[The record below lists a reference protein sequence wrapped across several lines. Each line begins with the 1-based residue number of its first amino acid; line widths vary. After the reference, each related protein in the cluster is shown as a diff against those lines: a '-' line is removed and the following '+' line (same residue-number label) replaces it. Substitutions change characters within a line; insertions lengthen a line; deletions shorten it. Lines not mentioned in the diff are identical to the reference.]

1 MGLFNFYTNKDYVKN
16 SNKIVDELT
25 KVRELMRKN
34 KVGEDK
40 EVGRL
45 INTIIIEIQSDI
57 DKKLDKKT
65 SSNYSSIDAR
75 VFSLIGMLKDDI
87 AQSAH
92 SVLEEHVKLIKA
104 LITIDRRIG
113 KHPISEDAVKDQD
126 AIAMFKGLIYDTLDR
141 KVVLKTNYDK
151 FVKQA
156 TRLEDGD
163 ARLGRLAVEAG
174 ECKREISVLD
184 KQLETYR
191 DNYNAYCAKDS
202 IKRYGNMFAVI
213 SKHELDTITLEKEA
227 MAIQVA
233 AEKNSDRNK
242 EALNIV
248 AATEKTIGLTSS
260 GNDTAF
266 DFFEEVSAKK
276 MENVM
281 GDVDNASVTKSNKSA
296 DEKLWAEL
304 NKND

>member
-25 KVRELMRKN
+25 QVRELMRKN

-45 INTIIIEIQSDI
+45 INNVIIEIQSDI
-57 DKKLDKKT
+57 DKKLDKKS
-65 SSNYSSIDAR
+65 SSNYTSIDAR

-113 KHPISEDAVKDQD
+113 KHPISPEEVKDQD
-126 AIAMFKGLIYDTLDR
+126 AIAMFKGLIYDTLD
-141 KVVLKTNYDK
+141 KKIELKTKYDK
-151 FVKQA
+151 YVKQA

-163 ARLGRLAVEAG
+163 ARLGKIAVEAS

-260 GNDTAF
+260 GSDTAF

-281 GDVDNASVTKSNKSA
+281 GDVDNAVVTKSNKST

>member
-25 KVRELMRKN
+25 QVRELMRKN

-45 INTIIIEIQSDI
+45 INNVIIEIQSDI
-57 DKKLDKKT
+57 DKKLDKKS
-65 SSNYSSIDAR
+65 SSNYTSIDAR

-113 KHPISEDAVKDQD
+113 KHPISPEAVKDQD
-126 AIAMFKGLIYDTLDR
+126 AIAMFKGLIYDTLD
-141 KVVLKTNYDK
+141 KKIELKTKYDK
-151 FVKQA
+151 YVKQA

-163 ARLGRLAVEAG
+163 ARLGKIAVEAS

-260 GNDTAF
+260 GSDTAF

-281 GDVDNASVTKSNKSA
+281 GDVDNAVVTKSNKST